1 MTYLDKL
8 VNDPQI
14 QLLLDTIFDAIY
26 IVDINRNIKFWNKA
40 AESITGYSKDEV
52 MGKKCAD
59 NILNHIDDTGKLLCT
74 SHCPLVSAMT
84 NDINVTEKVY
94 PQHKNKTRFPTN
106 TKIAPI
112 KDENNVV
119 VGAIEVFRD
128 ISQDEDY
135 RILQEKFNRL
145 IQKYVSNTTYN
156 EILSQLD
163 HGQSDSNSIKELTI
177 LYLDIVDFTSISE
190 LMLPSEVA
198 DLLND
203 LFGIC
208 DIITRESH
216 GDIDKF
222 IGDSVMATFIDANDA
237 VFAAQKILSALKEFN
252 NERKEKQLKEIKIRI
267 GINSGSVIQVE
278 IGTKDRKDFTVI
290 GDTVNTAS
298 RIETIAKPNH
308 VCISESTLIKL
319 RNKKAFEYI
328 GEETLKGKN
337 KKIKI
342 YRYID

>member
-8 VNDPQI
+8 VNDPQT

-26 IVDINRNIKFWNKA
+26 IVDTNRTIKYWNKA
-40 AESITGYSKDEV
+40 AEKITGFDKNEV
-52 MGKKCAD
+52 MGKRCAD
-59 NILNHIDDTGKLLCT
+59 NILNHIDDTGKLLCN
-74 SHCPLVSAMT
+74 SNCPLVSAMR
-84 NDINVTEKVY
+84 NDKNVTEKVY
-94 PQHKNKTRFPTN
+94 PQHKNKTRFPTITN
-106 TKIAPI
+106 IAPI
-112 KDENNVV
+112 KDENNIV

-145 IQKYVSNTTYN
+145 IQKYVSNNTYN

-163 HGQSDSNSIKELTI
+163 HGQSDSNTIKDLSI
-177 LYLDIVDFTSISE
+177 LYLDVVDFTTISE

-198 DLLND
+198 KLLNN

-222 IGDSVMATFIDANDA
+222 IGDSIMATFIDANDA
-237 VFAAQKILSALKEFN
+237 VYAAQKILTALQHFN
-252 NERKEKQLKEIKIRI
+252 AERIENQLEEIRIRI
-267 GINSGSVIQVE
+267 GINSGPVIQVE
-278 IGTKDRKDFTVI
+278 IGTHDRKDFTVI

-298 RIETIAKPNH
+298 RIETIAEPNY
-308 VCISESTLIKL
+308 VFISESTLIKL
-319 RNKKAFEYI
+319 RNKKAFEFI
-328 GEETLKGKN
+328 GEESLKGKN
-337 KKIKI
+337 KKIKV
-342 YRYID
+342 YRLIN